1 MKRKILKYTLIG
13 VFLFMSFLGIKEVHA
28 EKYTGQAIWPSEHIP
43 NIFIRKYRDD
53 GYIKYQQAR
62 FMRRSEDN
70 AFMYCLQPFV
80 DIDNNLPYYNIARS
94 DFASVLNI
102 TEEQWDRIALLAYYG
117 YQYNENG
124 FNHSNN
130 KWYAITQLMIWR
142 TIEPQNK
149 FVFTDTL
156 NGKDLPNKFA
166 DEIAEMDMLVK
177 NHYTR
182 PNFNITDLS
191 IPLGQ
196 SKTLTDSNDVL
207 KYFKV
212 SSTENV
218 NAKIEG
224 NNLILTATGIGK
236 AKVNLVKNAT
246 KHSAPPIVYFKDGS
260 QNVMRVGYYDPLPA
274 LFNLDV
280 IGGRVEIYKL
290 DSDTKESN
298 AQGNASLKGAVYGIY
313 NLNNEK
319 VGEIITDEYG
329 YGISDYLPD
338 LGDFTVKEITPSKG
352 YTLDKNKYTFT
363 VDKDNLLAELEVYEK
378 VIEADVKLFKTFAN
392 GSTGILKGEPNITF
406 EIYLNNCTQK
416 NLLKSTTGNTC
427 MVGKITTDKKGFAE
441 IKLPYGSYTF
451 KQVTSTPNYE
461 KVKDFEVIIDENSE
475 KDIYKLISN
484 APIEAKIKIVKVD
497 KETGETIT
505 RKGIK
510 FRIKDAKTNEYVCQ
524 TITYPTA
531 QKVCV
536 YETDSNG
543 VIITPSTLVGD
554 FLLEEVEDQIVEGY
568 VWNNKPLSVHI
579 GDGSEIILDEN
590 YGALLLVD
598 FANERVKGKVD
609 IVKNGEKFVIEDGT
623 YHYEKTLL
631 DDVVLGLY
639 ADEDI
644 YIGSKKIY
652 SKDELIKKVKT
663 KNGKVSI
670 DNLELG
676 KYYIKEISTLKDYVL
691 DETKYSFEL
700 TFKDQYTSLI
710 IKDMTLNN
718 YYKKGKVEITK
729 KDLITG
735 DVIPNTILEIYTDKD
750 ELIYTG
756 TTNEEGKIIIDD
768 LKVGKYYILEKEAST
783 GYVVTTE
790 KVYFEVKD
798 NGEIV
803 KAEMQ
808 NKPIMGSVEIT
819 KVDISTGEVLPNT
832 LIEVYNEN
840 DELVFSGRT
849 NEEGKILIENLK
861 YGKYYFIEKE
871 APEGYQINNEK
882 MWFEILEDGKIVKS
896 ELSDEKIIVEVP
908 NTLKNDYMPFIMLGI
923 SALGIGVITYGII
936 KKRKTNKK

>member
-1 MKRKILKYTLIG
+1 MKKIKSLYAIIG
-13 VFLFMSFLGIKEVHA
+13 ILFLSLFFGNIKVNA
-28 EKYTGQAIWPSEHIP
+28 EEYTGQAIWPSEKIP
-43 NIFIRKYRDD
+43 NVFIKKYRPD
-53 GYIKYQQAR
+53 GYVKYQQGA
-62 FMRRSEDN
+62 FIRRSEDN
-70 AFMYCLQPFV
+70 AFVYCLQPYV
-80 DIDNNLPYYNIARS
+80 EINNNLPYYKIARS
-94 DFASVLNI
+94 DYATYLNM
-102 TEEQWDRIALLAYYG
+102 TQEQWDRISLLAYYG

-124 FNHSNN
+124 YDHSHNR
-130 KWYAITQLMIWR
+130 WYYITQVLIWR
-142 TIEPQNK
+142 TAEPTSR

-156 NGKDLPNKFA
+156 NGKDNPDKFA
-166 DEIAEMDMLVK
+166 SEIAEIENLVA
-177 NHYTR
+177 NHYKR
-182 PNFNITDLS
+182 PSFNTDVKVPISKSQNFVDQNGVLS
-191 IPLGQ
+191 NFKVVSVENGTASINGN
-196 SKTLTDSNDVL
+196 TLTITPTAVGQV
-207 KYFKV
+207 KV
-212 SSTENV
+212 KLAKNTNKFSTN
-218 NAKIEG
+218 
-224 NNLILTATGIGK
+224 
-236 AKVNLVKNAT
+236 
-246 KHSAPPIVYFKDGS
+246 PIVYFSDHS
-260 QNVMRVGYYDPLPA
+260 QNVMRVGNYDPVPA
-274 LFNLDV
+274 SV
-280 IGGRVEIYKL
+280 EITSVGGRLKIYKV

-352 YTLDKNKYTFT
+352 YTLDKNRYTFT

-461 KVKDFEVIIDENSE
+461 KVKDFEVVIDENSE

-543 VIITPSTLVGD
+543 IIITPSTLVGD

-568 VWNNKPLSVHI
+568 VWNNKTLSVHI
-579 GDGSEIILDEN
+579 GDGSVIILDEN

-623 YHYEKTLL
+623 YRYEKTLL

-652 SKDELIKKVKT
+652 SKDELIKEVKT

-710 IKDMTLNN
+710 IKDITLNN

-735 DVIPNTILEIYTDKD
+735 DAIPNTILEIYTDKD

-783 GYVVTTE
+783 GYVITTE

-832 LIEVYNEN
+832 LIEVYNEK

-849 NEEGKILIENLK
+849 NEEGKILIENLR
-861 YGKYYFIEKE
+861 YGKYYFVEKE

-936 KKRKTNKK
+936 KKRKSNKK

>member
-1 MKRKILKYTLIG
+1 MESLVANHYKRPSFNTDIKVPIG
-13 VFLFMSFLGIKEVHA
+13 KSQDL
-28 EKYTGQAIWPSEHIP
+28 
-43 NIFIRKYRDD
+43 
-53 GYIKYQQAR
+53 
-62 FMRRSEDN
+62 
-70 AFMYCLQPFV
+70 V
-80 DIDNNLPYYNIARS
+80 DQNGVLSN
-94 DFASVLNI
+94 FKVVSV
-102 TEEQWDRIALLAYYG
+102 
-117 YQYNENG
+117 ENG
-124 FNHSNN
+124 T
-130 KWYAITQLMIWR
+130 A
-142 TIEPQNK
+142 TI
-149 FVFTDTL
+149 
-156 NGKDLPNKFA
+156 NGN
-166 DEIAEMDMLVK
+166 
-177 NHYTR
+177 
-182 PNFNITDLS
+182 
-191 IPLGQ
+191 
-196 SKTLTDSNDVL
+196 TLTITPTSVGQV
-207 KYFKV
+207 KV
-212 SSTENV
+212 KL
-218 NAKIEG
+218 A
-224 NNLILTATGIGK
+224 
-236 AKVNLVKNAT
+236 KNAT
-246 KHSAPPIVYFKDGS
+246 KYSTNPIVYFSNHS
-260 QNVMRVGYYDPLPA
+260 QNVMRVGNYDPVPA
-274 LFNLDV
+274 NV
-280 IGGRVEIYKL
+280 EITSVGGRLKIYKV

-329 YGISDYLPD
+329 YGISDYLSD

-406 EIYLNNCTQK
+406 EIYLNNCK
-416 NLLKSTTGNTC
+416 PRLLLRSSNNNVCK
-427 MVGKITTDKKGFAE
+427 VGKITTDKKGFAE
-441 IKLPYGSYTF
+441 IKLPYGNYTF

-484 APIEAKIKIVKVD
+484 APIESKIKIVKVD

-554 FLLEEVEDQIVEGY
+554 FLLEEVENQIVEGY

-710 IKDMTLNN
+710 IKDMALNN

-735 DVIPNTILEIYTDKD
+735 DAIPNTILEIYTDKD

-783 GYVVTTE
+783 GYVITTE

-798 NGEIV
+798 NGKIV

>member
-1 MKRKILKYTLIG
+1 MKNKYKFALMFFVSAFFMLTGFTNVSAATLIQTPVDDWYYTRRGGGQSYMSAQWHLYDIDGKTAYCIEPGINITTSDYDGAIGWINSPYSDEVNRKIQLYG
-13 VFLFMSFLGIKEVHA
+13 
-28 EKYTGQAIWPSEHIP
+28 
-43 NIFIRKYRDD
+43 
-53 GYIKYQQAR
+53 
-62 FMRRSEDN
+62 
-70 AFMYCLQPFV
+70 
-80 DIDNNLPYYNIARS
+80 
-94 DFASVLNI
+94 
-102 TEEQWDRIALLAYYG
+102 YYG
-117 YQYNENG
+117 YNYPGHNTLRYRAATQSLIWEETGGQIVEFWTERYGNGKFINLNKERNEIKKLASTHYDIPS
-124 FNHSNN
+124 FDSST
-130 KWYAITQLMIWR
+130 KDAIIGET
-142 TIEPQNK
+142 TT
-149 FVFTDTL
+149 FTDTKGL
-156 NGKDLPNKFA
+156 LSNFDIVKSSEANVSISGNTLSVTPNVVGNITIVLKKKTYTQDPTVIFVGKDKTSQKMGVFGIDDPVLVRVKLNVVGGSLKINKKDIDTKLNKPQGDATFKNA
-166 DEIAEMDMLVK
+166 IYELLDENYRL
-177 NHYTR
+177 
-182 PNFNITDLS
+182 IT
-191 IPLGQ
+191 
-196 SKTLTDSNDVL
+196 
-207 KYFKV
+207 
-212 SSTENV
+212 
-218 NAKIEG
+218 
-224 NNLILTATGIGK
+224 NLIIDDSFS
-236 AKVNLVKNAT
+236 AKTDKIL
-246 KHSAPPIVYFKDGS
+246 
-260 QNVMRVGYYDPLPA
+260 
-274 LFNLDV
+274 
-280 IGGRVEIYKL
+280 
-290 DSDTKESN
+290 
-298 AQGNASLKGAVYGIY
+298 SLNKTYI
-313 NLNNEK
+313 LREK
-319 VGEIITDEYG
+319 
-329 YGISDYLPD
+329 
-338 LGDFTVKEITPSKG
+338 TPSEG
-352 YTLDKNKYTFT
+352 YLLDKTEYIFQI
-363 VDKDNLLAELEVYEK
+363 DKDNLEIEMDVYED
-378 VIEADVKLFKTFAN
+378 VIEKAVNIYKVFAD
-392 GSTGILKGEPNITF
+392 GSSAVLRGEPNVSF
-406 EIYLNNCTQK
+406 DIYLKSSNEYYKTITTNEKGFT
-416 NLLKSTTGNTC
+416 STT
-427 MVGKITTDKKGFAE
+427 
-441 IKLPYGSYTF
+441 LPYGVWIF
-451 KQVTSTPNYE
+451 KQVTTTSGYE
-461 KVKDFEVIIDENSE
+461 KVDDFEVIIDNNSNENIT
-475 KDIYKLISN
+475 KIISN

-554 FLLEEVEDQIVEGY
+554 FLLEEVENQIVEGY

-609 IVKNGEKFVIEDGT
+609 IVKNGEKFVIEDET

-783 GYVVTTE
+783 GYVITTE

-808 NKPIMGSVEIT
+808 NKPIMGRVEIT

-840 DELVFSGRT
+840 DELMFSGRT

>member
-1 MKRKILKYTLIG
+1 MKNKYKFALMFFVSAFFMLTGFTNVSAATLIQTPVDDWYYTRRGGGQSYMSAQWHLYDIDGKTAYCIEPGINITTSDYDGAIGWINSPYSDEVNRKIQLYG
-13 VFLFMSFLGIKEVHA
+13 
-28 EKYTGQAIWPSEHIP
+28 
-43 NIFIRKYRDD
+43 
-53 GYIKYQQAR
+53 
-62 FMRRSEDN
+62 
-70 AFMYCLQPFV
+70 
-80 DIDNNLPYYNIARS
+80 
-94 DFASVLNI
+94 
-102 TEEQWDRIALLAYYG
+102 YYG
-117 YQYNENG
+117 YNYPGHNTLRYRAATQSLIWEETGGQIVEFWTERYGNGKFINLNKERNEIKKLASTHYDIPS
-124 FNHSNN
+124 FDSST
-130 KWYAITQLMIWR
+130 KDAIIGET
-142 TIEPQNK
+142 TT
-149 FVFTDTL
+149 FTDTKGL
-156 NGKDLPNKFA
+156 LSNFDIVKSSEANVSISGNTLSVTPNVVGNITIVLKKKTYTQDPTVIFVGKDKTSQKMGVFGIDDPVLVRVKLNVLGGSLKINKKDLDTKLNKPQGDATFKNAIYELLDENYKLITNLIIDDSFSAKTDKILSPNKT
-166 DEIAEMDMLVK
+166 
-177 NHYTR
+177 Y
-182 PNFNITDLS
+182 
-191 IPLGQ
+191 
-196 SKTLTDSNDVL
+196 
-207 KYFKV
+207 
-212 SSTENV
+212 
-218 NAKIEG
+218 
-224 NNLILTATGIGK
+224 IL
-236 AKVNLVKNAT
+236 
-246 KHSAPPIVYFKDGS
+246 
-260 QNVMRVGYYDPLPA
+260 R
-274 LFNLDV
+274 
-280 IGGRVEIYKL
+280 
-290 DSDTKESN
+290 
-298 AQGNASLKGAVYGIY
+298 
-313 NLNNEK
+313 EK
-319 VGEIITDEYG
+319 
-329 YGISDYLPD
+329 
-338 LGDFTVKEITPSKG
+338 TPSEG
-352 YTLDKNKYTFT
+352 YLLDRTEYIFQI
-363 VDKDNLLAELEVYEK
+363 DKDNLEIEMDVYED
-378 VIEADVKLFKTFAN
+378 VIEKAVNIYKVFAD
-392 GSTGILKGEPNITF
+392 GSSAVLRGEPNVSF
-406 EIYLNNCTQK
+406 DIYLKSSNKYYKTITTNEKGFT
-416 NLLKSTTGNTC
+416 STT
-427 MVGKITTDKKGFAE
+427 
-441 IKLPYGSYTF
+441 LPYGVWIF
-451 KQVTSTPNYE
+451 KQVTTTSGYE
-461 KVKDFEVIIDENSE
+461 KVDDFEVIIDNNSND
-475 KDIYKLISN
+475 DITKIISN
-484 APIEAKIKIVKVD
+484 AEITAKIKIIKVD

-609 IVKNGEKFVIEDGT
+609 IVKNGEKFVIEDET

-783 GYVVTTE
+783 GYVITTE

-808 NKPIMGSVEIT
+808 NKPIMGCVEIT
-819 KVDISTGEVLPNT
+819 KVDISTGGVLPNT

-840 DELVFSGRT
+840 DELMFSGRT

>member
-1 MKRKILKYTLIG
+1 MKNKYKFALMFFVSAFFMLTGFTNVSAATLIQTPVDDWYYTRRGGGQSYMSAQWHLYDIDGKTAYCIEPGINITTSDYDGAIGWINSPYSDEVNRKIQLYG
-13 VFLFMSFLGIKEVHA
+13 
-28 EKYTGQAIWPSEHIP
+28 
-43 NIFIRKYRDD
+43 
-53 GYIKYQQAR
+53 
-62 FMRRSEDN
+62 
-70 AFMYCLQPFV
+70 
-80 DIDNNLPYYNIARS
+80 
-94 DFASVLNI
+94 
-102 TEEQWDRIALLAYYG
+102 YYG
-117 YQYNENG
+117 YNYPGHNTLRYRAATQSLIWEETGGQIVEFWTERYGNGKFINLNKERNEIKKLASTHYDIPS
-124 FNHSNN
+124 FDSST
-130 KWYAITQLMIWR
+130 KDAIIGET
-142 TIEPQNK
+142 TT
-149 FVFTDTL
+149 FTDTKGL
-156 NGKDLPNKFA
+156 LSNFDIVKSSEANVSISGNTLSVTPIVVGNITIVLKKKTYTQDPTVIFVGKDKTSQKMGVFGIDDPVLVRVKLNVVGGSLKINKKDLDTKLNKPQGDATFKNAIYELLDENYKLITNLIIDDSFSAKTDKILSPNKT
-166 DEIAEMDMLVK
+166 
-177 NHYTR
+177 Y
-182 PNFNITDLS
+182 
-191 IPLGQ
+191 
-196 SKTLTDSNDVL
+196 
-207 KYFKV
+207 
-212 SSTENV
+212 
-218 NAKIEG
+218 
-224 NNLILTATGIGK
+224 IL
-236 AKVNLVKNAT
+236 
-246 KHSAPPIVYFKDGS
+246 
-260 QNVMRVGYYDPLPA
+260 R
-274 LFNLDV
+274 
-280 IGGRVEIYKL
+280 
-290 DSDTKESN
+290 
-298 AQGNASLKGAVYGIY
+298 
-313 NLNNEK
+313 EK
-319 VGEIITDEYG
+319 
-329 YGISDYLPD
+329 
-338 LGDFTVKEITPSKG
+338 TPSEG
-352 YTLDKNKYTFT
+352 YLLDKTEYLFQI
-363 VDKDNLLAELEVYEK
+363 DKDNLEIEMDVYED
-378 VIEADVKLFKTFAN
+378 VIEKAVNIYKVFAD
-392 GSTGILKGEPNITF
+392 GSSTVLRGEPNVSF
-406 EIYLNNCTQK
+406 DIYLKSNNEYYKSITTNEK
-416 NLLKSTTGNTC
+416 GFISTT
-427 MVGKITTDKKGFAE
+427 
-441 IKLPYGSYTF
+441 LPYGVWIF
-451 KQVTSTPNYE
+451 KQVTTTSGYE
-461 KVKDFEVIIDENSE
+461 KVDDFEVIIDNNSND
-475 KDIYKLISN
+475 DITKIISN
-484 APIEAKIKIVKVD
+484 AEITAKIKIVKVD

-579 GDGSEIILDEN
+579 GDGSQIILDEN

-609 IVKNGEKFVIEDGT
+609 IVKNGEKFIIEDGT

-639 ADEDI
+639 ADGDI

-652 SKDELIKKVKT
+652 SKDELIKEVKT

-783 GYVVTTE
+783 GYVTTTE

-808 NKPIMGSVEIT
+808 NKPIMGRVEIT

-840 DELVFSGRT
+840 DELMFSGRT

>member
-1 MKRKILKYTLIG
+1 MKNKYKFALMFFVSAFFMLTGFTNVSAATLIQTPVDDWYYTRRGGGQSYMSAQWNLYDIDGKTAYCIEPGINITTSDYDGAIGWINSPYSDEVNRKIQLYG
-13 VFLFMSFLGIKEVHA
+13 
-28 EKYTGQAIWPSEHIP
+28 
-43 NIFIRKYRDD
+43 
-53 GYIKYQQAR
+53 
-62 FMRRSEDN
+62 
-70 AFMYCLQPFV
+70 
-80 DIDNNLPYYNIARS
+80 
-94 DFASVLNI
+94 
-102 TEEQWDRIALLAYYG
+102 YYG
-117 YQYNENG
+117 YNYPGHNTLRYRAATQSLIWEETGGQIVEFWTERYGNGKFINLNKERNEIKKLASAHYDIPS
-124 FNHSNN
+124 FDSST
-130 KWYAITQLMIWR
+130 KDAIIGET
-142 TIEPQNK
+142 TT
-149 FVFTDTL
+149 FTDKKGLLSNFDIVKSSEANVSISGNTL
-156 NGKDLPNKFA
+156 SVTPNVVGNITIVLKKKTYTQDPTVIFVGKDKTSQKMGVFGIDDPVLVRVKLNVLGGSLKINKKDLDTKLNKPQGDATFKNA
-166 DEIAEMDMLVK
+166 VYELLDENYKL
-177 NHYTR
+177 
-182 PNFNITDLS
+182 IT
-191 IPLGQ
+191 
-196 SKTLTDSNDVL
+196 
-207 KYFKV
+207 
-212 SSTENV
+212 
-218 NAKIEG
+218 
-224 NNLILTATGIGK
+224 NLIIDDSFS
-236 AKVNLVKNAT
+236 AKTDKILSPKKT
-246 KHSAPPIVYFKDGS
+246 YIL
-260 QNVMRVGYYDPLPA
+260 R
-274 LFNLDV
+274 
-280 IGGRVEIYKL
+280 
-290 DSDTKESN
+290 
-298 AQGNASLKGAVYGIY
+298 
-313 NLNNEK
+313 EK
-319 VGEIITDEYG
+319 
-329 YGISDYLPD
+329 
-338 LGDFTVKEITPSKG
+338 TPSEG
-352 YTLDKNKYTFT
+352 YLLDKTEYLFQI
-363 VDKDNLLAELEVYEK
+363 DKDNLEIEMDVYED
-378 VIEADVKLFKTFAN
+378 VIEKAVNIYKVFAD
-392 GSTGILKGEPNITF
+392 GSSAVLRGEPNVSF
-406 EIYLNNCTQK
+406 DIYLKSNNEYYKTITTNEK
-416 NLLKSTTGNTC
+416 GFTSTT
-427 MVGKITTDKKGFAE
+427 
-441 IKLPYGSYTF
+441 LPYGVWIF
-451 KQVTSTPNYE
+451 KQVTTTSGYE
-461 KVKDFEVIIDENSE
+461 KVDDFEVVIDNNSNE
-475 KDIYKLISN
+475 DITKIISN

-505 RKGIK
+505 IKGIK

-554 FLLEEVEDQIVEGY
+554 FLLEEVENQIVEGY

-783 GYVVTTE
+783 GYVITTE

-808 NKPIMGSVEIT
+808 NKPIMGRVEIT

-840 DELVFSGRT
+840 DELMFSGRT

>member
-1 MKRKILKYTLIG
+1 MKNKYKFALMFFVSAFFMLTGFTNVSAATLIQTPVDDWYYTRRGGGQSYMSAQWHLYDIDGKTAYCIEPGINITTSDYDGAIGWINSPYSDEVNRKIQLYG
-13 VFLFMSFLGIKEVHA
+13 
-28 EKYTGQAIWPSEHIP
+28 
-43 NIFIRKYRDD
+43 
-53 GYIKYQQAR
+53 
-62 FMRRSEDN
+62 
-70 AFMYCLQPFV
+70 
-80 DIDNNLPYYNIARS
+80 
-94 DFASVLNI
+94 
-102 TEEQWDRIALLAYYG
+102 YYG
-117 YQYNENG
+117 YNYPGHNTLRYRAATQSLIWEETGGQIVEFWTERYGNGKFINLNKERNEIKKLASTHYDIPS
-124 FNHSNN
+124 FDSST
-130 KWYAITQLMIWR
+130 KDAIIGET
-142 TIEPQNK
+142 TT
-149 FVFTDTL
+149 FTDTKGL
-156 NGKDLPNKFA
+156 LSNFDIVKSSEANVSISGNTLSVTPNVVGNITIVLKKKTYTQDPTVIFVGKDKTSQKMGVFGIDDPVLVRVKLNVLGGSLKINKKDLDTKLNKPQGDATFKNAIYELLDENYKLITNLIIDDSFSAKTDKILSPNKT
-166 DEIAEMDMLVK
+166 
-177 NHYTR
+177 Y
-182 PNFNITDLS
+182 
-191 IPLGQ
+191 
-196 SKTLTDSNDVL
+196 
-207 KYFKV
+207 
-212 SSTENV
+212 
-218 NAKIEG
+218 
-224 NNLILTATGIGK
+224 IL
-236 AKVNLVKNAT
+236 
-246 KHSAPPIVYFKDGS
+246 
-260 QNVMRVGYYDPLPA
+260 R
-274 LFNLDV
+274 
-280 IGGRVEIYKL
+280 
-290 DSDTKESN
+290 
-298 AQGNASLKGAVYGIY
+298 
-313 NLNNEK
+313 EK
-319 VGEIITDEYG
+319 
-329 YGISDYLPD
+329 
-338 LGDFTVKEITPSKG
+338 TPSEG
-352 YTLDKNKYTFT
+352 YLLDRTEYIFQI
-363 VDKDNLLAELEVYEK
+363 DKDNLEIEMDVYED
-378 VIEADVKLFKTFAN
+378 VIEKAVNIYKVFAD
-392 GSTGILKGEPNITF
+392 GSSAVLRGEPNVSF
-406 EIYLNNCTQK
+406 DIYLKSSNKYYKTITTNEKGFT
-416 NLLKSTTGNTC
+416 STT
-427 MVGKITTDKKGFAE
+427 
-441 IKLPYGSYTF
+441 LPYGVWIF
-451 KQVTSTPNYE
+451 KQVTTTSGYE
-461 KVKDFEVIIDENSE
+461 KVDDFEVIIDNNSND
-475 KDIYKLISN
+475 DITKIISN
-484 APIEAKIKIVKVD
+484 AEITAKIKIIKVD

-609 IVKNGEKFVIEDGT
+609 IVKNGEKFVIEDET

-783 GYVVTTE
+783 GYVITTE

-808 NKPIMGSVEIT
+808 NKPIMGRVEIT

-840 DELVFSGRT
+840 DELMFSGRT

-923 SALGIGVITYGII
+923 LALGIGVITYGII